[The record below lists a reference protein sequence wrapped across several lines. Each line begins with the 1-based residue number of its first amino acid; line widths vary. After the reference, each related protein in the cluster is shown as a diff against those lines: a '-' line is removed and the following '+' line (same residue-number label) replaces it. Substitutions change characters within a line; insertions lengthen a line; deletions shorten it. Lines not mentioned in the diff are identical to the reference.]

1 LGAVRPEWP
10 IDVAITDLA
19 HRTEILR
26 HTVLE
31 PLQLQF
37 PHATFR
43 IDPGRAT
50 GRGYYVDACY
60 KLFVVDGSG
69 TRLELADGG
78 CTTWT
83 RQLLSDQK
91 ERLVIG
97 GIGVERILT

>member
-1 LGAVRPEWP
+1 M
-10 IDVAITDLA
+10 TDLA
-19 HRTEILR
+19 DRTETLG
-26 HTVLE
+26 HAVLG
-31 PLQLQF
+31 PLQTQF
-37 PHATFR
+37 PGATLR
-43 IDPGRAT
+43 MDPGRAS

-60 KLFVVDGSG
+60 KLFAIDGSG

>member
-1 LGAVRPEWP
+1 MDPA
-10 IDVAITDLA
+10 
-19 HRTEILR
+19 RTS
-26 HTVLE
+26 
-31 PLQLQF
+31 
-37 PHATFR
+37 
-43 IDPGRAT
+43 

-60 KLFVVDGSG
+60 KLFVTGSAR

-97 GIGVERILT
+97 GIGVDRLLI